1 LTKSAVKI
9 TLVFSKKGIA
19 LEINPIAPNISGEQ
33 SHKKDK
39 NMAEVFHSTDA
50 SFETDVLNAEVPVLL
65 DFWAPWCGPCRMV
78 GPILE
83 ELAAEYGD
91 KVKIVKMNIDENQ
104 GTPAQFGVRSIPTLL
119 LFKDGKVVG
128 TQVGALPKNQLAN
141 FVNQAL

>member
-1 LTKSAVKI
+1 
-9 TLVFSKKGIA
+9 
-19 LEINPIAPNISGEQ
+19 
-33 SHKKDK
+33 
-39 NMAEVFHSTDA
+39 MAEVFHSTDA

-83 ELAAEYGD
+83 ELAAEFGD
-91 KVKIVKMNIDENQ
+91 KVQIVKMNIDENQ

>member
-1 LTKSAVKI
+1 
-9 TLVFSKKGIA
+9 
-19 LEINPIAPNISGEQ
+19 
-33 SHKKDK
+33 
-39 NMAEVFHSTDA
+39 MAEVFHSTDA

>member
-1 LTKSAVKI
+1 
-9 TLVFSKKGIA
+9 
-19 LEINPIAPNISGEQ
+19 
-33 SHKKDK
+33 
-39 NMAEVFHSTDA
+39 MAEVFHSTDA

-119 LFKDGKVVG
+119 LFKDGKVVA